1 MTGFNNA
8 TVRPFAR
15 AAFPYLFGVS
25 NFLQPGT
32 FDLVGSIVY
41 EVDQLT
47 YQSTF
52 YNGTIEVTEPSGL
65 LSVESVFLFSLGVA
79 IVGLLGFWIRDRFQ
93 NLSKKSKRPLKAKV
107 EVGTGTTDAA
117 MDEWLEGTA
126 YSQSHSKSKKKQS
139 LKTDPLYISEVVV
152 ASRHAATMKSLITS
166 LLGLLLLL
174 HGLSYAAAD
183 VIDTS
188 SAVQVVGF
196 GECAD
201 CKDHNI
207 DPSHAFSELRVRI
220 DCKLQNGEMKTR
232 SSEAGA
238 ALDGDGKFRVWLP
251 KEMVV
256 VSGEG
261 GGRTKEECYAQLHHA
276 ASASPCPAHQGIE
289 ASKIVVRTKP
299 DGQRVLE
306 PAAGKVKFSA
316 AICTSAFLKIYK
328 KPFFKKPL
336 PHLPSVP
343 IYKPKPKPPI
353 YIPHVPIYKPKP
365 KVLFSSPPPP
375 YYEPKQK
382 SPVYVPHTKEP

>member
-1 MTGFNNA
+1 
-8 TVRPFAR
+8 
-15 AAFPYLFGVS
+15 
-25 NFLQPGT
+25 
-32 FDLVGSIVY
+32 
-41 EVDQLT
+41 
-47 YQSTF
+47 
-52 YNGTIEVTEPSGL
+52 
-65 LSVESVFLFSLGVA
+65 
-79 IVGLLGFWIRDRFQ
+79 
-93 NLSKKSKRPLKAKV
+93 
-107 EVGTGTTDAA
+107 
-117 MDEWLEGTA
+117 
-126 YSQSHSKSKKKQS
+126 
-139 LKTDPLYISEVVV
+139 
-152 ASRHAATMKSLITS
+152 MKSLITS

-174 HGLSYAAAD
+174 HGLSYDAAAD

-207 DPSHAFSELRVRI
+207 DPSDAFSEIRVRI

-232 SSEAGA
+232 SSEAGSL
-238 ALDGDGKFRVWLP
+238 LDGDGKFRVWLP

-289 ASKIVVRTKP
+289 ASKIVVKTKP

-336 PHLPSVP
+336 PPHLPSIPIYKPKPKPPIYIPSVP